1 LFPICIAGLLYI
13 FWRRI
18 GLSKGLFLTI
28 VLAAGYLMFI
38 SMRFGKEI
46 TLDWRSLGL
55 LLGIVG
61 LIYKPIVDSLS
72 DKDFNDFDYI
82 SLGLALVLGIAL
94 FGSVLYLVTPFD
106 TFLRATFTLPFAGLG
121 IALLLLPII
130 YIRYRGYM
138 KSKVLKF
145 VKNNLPLILIATIAT
160 LAFAQVSL
168 GLAILM
174 AIAQAFVIAIPE
186 EPQRERNEE
195 RRNDC

>member
-1 LFPICIAGLLYI
+1 
-13 FWRRI
+13 
-18 GLSKGLFLTI
+18 
-28 VLAAGYLMFI
+28 
-38 SMRFGKEI
+38 
-46 TLDWRSLGL
+46 
-55 LLGIVG
+55 
-61 LIYKPIVDSLS
+61 
-72 DKDFNDFDYI
+72 
-82 SLGLALVLGIAL
+82 
-94 FGSVLYLVTPFD
+94 
-106 TFLRATFTLPFAGLG
+106 
-121 IALLLLPII
+121 
-130 YIRYRGYM
+130 M